1 MPTVYQQKT
10 CLKCKNNHN
19 EEGALCQLCVGAERR
34 RQARRETAPEN
45 YWVECLIQRE
55 GDTIAHVGNIPY
67 RFRHNEHG
75 HSVCEVVN
83 PGHYKQF
90 TRKMGSFYRAYDPD
104 EDYPEIAA
112 EAERLDAERKETEKL
127 YQEIKSDTPET
138 SDDWPDP
145 PKPVV
150 NEQTAG
156 EPPKEPG
163 NDSAGTDNG
172 QAGAQTGGNNSG
184 NDGSGSGKRSGQGNR
199 AGAGSQKV

>member
-1 MPTVYQQKT
+1 MPTVYRQKT

-90 TRKMGSFYRAYDPD
+90 TRKMGSFYRAYDP
-104 EDYPEIAA
+104 ENDYPEIAA
-112 EAERLDAERKETEKL
+112 EAEKKEAERIEAEEK
-127 YQEIKSDTPET
+127 ET

-150 NEQTAG
+150 NEQTA

-163 NDSAGTDNG
+163 NDSAGTDNE
-172 QAGAQTGGNNSG
+172 QAGAQTGGHISG
-184 NDGSGSGKRSGQGNR
+184 NDRPGSGKRGDQSNR
-199 AGAGSQKV
+199 SGAGPQKV

>member
-34 RQARRETAPEN
+34 RRARRETAPEN

-150 NEQTAG
+150 NEQTA